1 MRLNRLLPAVMLAM
15 ACGSVH
21 AQDLATVCRATSS
34 YDLTVRPDQLIFD
47 RPAPAPTRVILRDG
61 ALITDG
67 QTVVLNDEDQ
77 DRLALFQRDVRALMP
92 RVKAVAQQGVDVT
105 MQAVRDESGGLNL
118 DPDTQAELDRRLAVH
133 AADLH
138 QRVAASES
146 THDWHGDAANQYA
159 NQIISD
165 IGPLLASALGQQ
177 AISAAMS
184 GDLQQAAAL
193 RDRATSLATS
203 FQPRLQRRLQV
214 LRPEIQTLCPEIQR
228 LSELQVGI
236 RASNGRPLN
245 LVQVG
250 Q

>member
-1 MRLNRLLPAVMLAM
+1 MRLNRLLPVVMFAM
-15 ACGSVH
+15 ACGGLH

-34 YDLTVRPDQLIFD
+34 YDLTVRPNQLIFD
-47 RPAPAPTRVILRDG
+47 RPAPAPTRVILTDG

-67 QTVVLNDEDQ
+67 QTVALNDEDQ
-77 DRLALFQRDVRALMP
+77 DRLALFQRDLRALMP

-105 MQAVRDESGGLNL
+105 MQAVRDESGGLDL
-118 DPDTQAELDRRLAVH
+118 DADTQAELDRRLAAH
-133 AADLH
+133 AAELH
-138 QRVAASES
+138 QRIAASES

-159 NQIISD
+159 NQVIND
-165 IGPLLASALGQQ
+165 IAPLLASALGQQ
-177 AISAAMS
+177 AVSAAVS

-193 RDRATSLATS
+193 RDRATHLATG
-203 FQPRLQRRLQV
+203 FQPRLQQRLQV
-214 LRPEIQTLCPEIQR
+214 LRPQIQALCPSIQR
-228 LSELQVGI
+228 LSVLQEGI